1 LNQKLFEYIL
11 FLARNYAVLTTIVG
25 ACKNQ
30 ETYPISRRLGQ
41 AGGFFMAI

>member
-1 LNQKLFEYIL
+1 MIFV
-11 FLARNYAVLTTIVG
+11 ARKYAALTIVG